1 MCGWMEVIL
10 LTYNEAVSLRITKLC
25 NEKHITINKLATL
38 SGITQSTLD
47 NIIKGNSK
55 NPSIKTLHRIANGLN
70 MTISEFLDFAEIN
83 DAVFDDD

>member
-1 MCGWMEVIL
+1 MWLIRGVFQ
-10 LTYNEAVSLRITKLC
+10 LTYNEAVSLRIIKLC

-55 NPSIKTLHRIANGLN
+55 NPSIKTLHRIANGLD
-70 MTISEFLDFAEIN
+70 MTISEFLDFEEIN

>member
-1 MCGWMEVIL
+1 MEELL
-10 LTYNEAVSLRITKLC
+10 LTYSKAVSLRITELC
-25 NEKHITINKLATL
+25 KEKHITLNKLATL

-55 NPSIKTLHRIANGLN
+55 NPSIKTLHRVACGLG
-70 MTISEFLDFAEIN
+70 MTISEFLDFPEIN

>member
-1 MCGWMEVIL
+1 M
-10 LTYNEAVSLRITKLC
+10 TYNEAVSLRITKLC
-25 NEKHITINKLATL
+25 KEKHITINKLATL

-70 MTISEFLDFAEIN
+70 LTISEFFDFAEIN

>member
-1 MCGWMEVIL
+1 M
-10 LTYNEAVSLRITKLC
+10 TYNEAVSLRITKLC